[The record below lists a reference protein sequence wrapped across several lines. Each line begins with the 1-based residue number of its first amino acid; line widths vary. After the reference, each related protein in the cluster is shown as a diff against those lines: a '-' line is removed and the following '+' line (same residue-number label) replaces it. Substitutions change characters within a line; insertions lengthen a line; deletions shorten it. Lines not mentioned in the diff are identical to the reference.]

1 MAAKGL
7 SGADAEIA
15 RLSERAAVA
24 ERRAQAAIEAG
35 KEGTLTA
42 LAQAEERL
50 RHRQNG
56 KRRWSNA
63 SSLKSK
69 QKKAWKRQRRESVS
83 QPHGLRR
90 MRIKSL
96 GRPLSVES

>member
-1 MAAKGL
+1 MRKALHMAAKGL

-50 RHRQNG
+50 AAST
-56 KRRWSNA
+56 KREAR
-63 SSLKSK
+63 
-69 QKKAWKRQRRESVS
+69 
-83 QPHGLRR
+83 
-90 MRIKSL
+90 
-96 GRPLSVES
+96 